1 MDVSTTC
8 EFLGMFP
15 APLEVDRYLYVF
27 GAEEAKNF
35 YYVFPAPREVDRYL
49 YWAHKI
55 PSLKF
60 QKAFPS
66 PLKVDR
72 ELYFHCLKTF
82 ISGIQSFRPLAR

>member
-1 MDVSTTC
+1 MKKTFVT
-8 EFLGMFP
+8 L
-15 APLEVDRYLYVF
+15 L
-27 GAEEAKNF
+27 
-35 YYVFPAPREVDRYL
+35 PAPREVDRYL